1 MKIKICGL
9 FRKEDIEFVNE
20 ANPDYIGFV
29 ISKSRRQVTVN
40 QASIFKKMLNQNIK
54 AVGVFVNAPIQEIV
68 SIVNQ
73 GIIDLIQLHGNE
85 DQQYISQLKQKTN
98 LPIIKAIS
106 IQDFSHHYQDIDY
119 YLFDASNAGSGR
131 CFDWSLL
138 PQIKKPFFLAG
149 GINLTNIDDA
159 LKIACYGIDLSSGV
173 ETNGYKDSQKINKIV
188 RRVKYGKR

>member
-1 MKIKICGL
+1 
-9 FRKEDIEFVNE
+9 
-20 ANPDYIGFV
+20 
-29 ISKSRRQVTVN
+29 
-40 QASIFKKMLNQNIK
+40 MLNQNIK

-159 LKIACYGIDLSSGV
+159 LKIDCYGIDLSSGV

>member
-29 ISKSRRQVTVN
+29 FAKSRRQVTVN

-106 IQDFSHHYQDIDY
+106 IQFFSS
-119 YLFDASNAGSGR
+119 LSG
-131 CFDWSLL
+131 
-138 PQIKKPFFLAG
+138 
-149 GINLTNIDDA
+149 
-159 LKIACYGIDLSSGV
+159 Y
-173 ETNGYKDSQKINKIV
+173 
-188 RRVKYGKR
+188 